1 MPPFLSGRFWR
12 AVFTRTR
19 GERLWAGHRR
29 ASGGPGCRWDAL
41 AGADVLRAEPDRFGG
56 ISVPLERF
64 RALDRL
70 DAASFQKVLQ
80 AAIQQWRS
88 EGRIAVWLH
97 IPILQ
102 SQFIAPAASLGFCFH
117 HAESDSSTLTLWLGE
132 GPSRLPGYATHQV
145 GVAGA
150 VFDENTRKILVVQDR
165 NKMLRIGRLFKTVFL
180 MSRSLLPIWEG
191 HGHTKDVEKYV
202 EVPRR
207 PVRAW
212 RRYWC
217 VPYIFFN
224 CLKKFRKFL
233 CLLFSSIAENKIL
246 NFLRNFRGYF
256 RANIKLA
263 AKLVILQLIP
273 LV

>member
-29 ASGGPGCRWDAL
+29 ASGSPGCRWDAL

-165 NKMLRIGRLFKTVFL
+165 NKVGNSSPTLGPVLTAQSLDPASDSVSPPLSLPFPTLGPVLTAQSLDPASDSVSPSLSLPFPTCALSLSKIKT
-180 MSRSLLPIWEG
+180 
-191 HGHTKDVEKYV
+191 
-202 EVPRR
+202 
-207 PVRAW
+207 
-212 RRYWC
+212 
-217 VPYIFFN
+217 
-224 CLKKFRKFL
+224 LKKIYFKFFL
-233 CLLFSSIAENKIL
+233 SSYGSFGYLFNSKNT
-246 NFLRNFRGYF
+246 
-256 RANIKLA
+256 
-263 AKLVILQLIP
+263 
-273 LV
+273 